1 MNYEQL
7 LYVSELANHHTLQET
22 ADLLHISKSGLS
34 QSISQLEN
42 ELGVKLFTRSHQ
54 GTVLTAQGR
63 QMLPY
68 IKSLLTA
75 NLRLVHQAN
84 RLGSKHDTQPIR
96 LAYANTFLKPMLTE
110 FLKLYQ
116 PTRFLTIK
124 RLDSTAIIK
133 AVRQHTIDAG
143 FVAIDIHHESE
154 LRGLQFA
161 KVHDG
166 HISLIVSP
174 ANPLLNRQA
183 ISVTDLRRQ
192 KFALFTD
199 PYNDQLFD
207 HLQYLCGPLETVIRV
222 DDAWAMATVIT
233 QLNAVC
239 LGRDWQ
245 AQNSTEQELASL
257 PKIDLSAIIND
268 RFTLGWVTNPNYRL
282 DPFAAKLIAG
292 ISQQLKDEEQ

>member
-42 ELGVKLFTRSHQ
+42 ELGVKLFQRSHQ
-54 GTVLTAQGR
+54 GTVLTSQGR

-68 IKSLLTA
+68 IKNMLNA
-75 NLRLVHQAN
+75 NLRLVHQAS
-84 RLGSKHDTQPIR
+84 RLGSSRVPQPLR

-110 FLKLYQ
+110 FLQLYQ
-116 PTRFLTIK
+116 PARFLTIK
-124 RLDSTAIIK
+124 RLDNTAIIN

-143 FVAIDIHHESE
+143 FIAIDGHHEND

-166 HISLIVSP
+166 RISLIVSP
-174 ANPLLNRQA
+174 RSSLLSRPQITVA
-183 ISVTDLRRQ
+183 DLRKQ
-192 KFALFTD
+192 KFALFAD

-207 HLQYLCGPLETVIRV
+207 HLQYLCGPLETVMRV

-233 QLNAVC
+233 RLNAVC

-245 AQNSTEQELASL
+245 AQLSTEDELAAL
-257 PKIDLSAIIND
+257 PKISLSGIIND
-268 RFTLGWVTNPNYRL
+268 RFKLGWLTNPNYQL
-282 DPFAAKLIAG
+282 DSFAQKLIAN
-292 ISQQLKDEEQ
+292 ISKALQK